1 MSEQNKQVAVRFIEA
16 FSRGDADAAEQCL
29 APDAVAIA
37 KGFGKLSGS
46 RHYEF
51 IVATTGA
58 FKDLIP
64 SGLRPSVQSVT
75 AEGDRV
81 AVEFE
86 GDATL
91 ANGERYCNQYCMVF
105 TFRGGKIKQVNEYYC
120 TILADQKIGPLLA
133 DVEERRLRGA
143 PPPAERESSRT

>member
-1 MSEQNKQVAVRFIEA
+1 MNEQNKQIALRFIEA
-16 FSRGDADAAEQCL
+16 FSRGDAEATKACL

-46 RHYEF
+46 RSHEF

-58 FKDLIP
+58 FKQIIP
-64 SGLRPSVQSVT
+64 SGLRPTFKAVT

-105 TFRGGKIKQVNEYYC
+105 TLRDGKIKQVNEYFC
-120 TILADQKIGPLLA
+120 TILADEKIGPLLSA
-133 DVEERRLRGA
+133 VEERRKKADG
-143 PPPAERESSRT
+143 